1 MRGKLIV
8 VEGTDCSGK
17 ETQSKLLEESL
28 NKLGKKTKKL
38 YFPNYEAPT
47 GRIVGTCYLGKEEL
61 CNKYLQTKTGWFDEG
76 ASKVDGLVSSLYYAA
91 DRKYNIGE
99 INSLLKKGVN
109 VILDRYTYSNMAHQG
124 CKIKNQKD
132 RLTFFEKIDCLE
144 FELLE
149 LPRPDIVLFL
159 YVPYEISYELKKSRQ
174 ETMDQHE
181 IDGEYLKKTEK
192 TYLELAKIYNFSVI
206 KCTNNN
212 KIKTKEEINQN
223 ILDELIKIV

>member
-1 MRGKLIV
+1 MKGKLIV

-17 ETQSKLLEESL
+17 ETQSNLLEETL

-38 YFPNYEAPT
+38 YFPNYATPT

-61 CNKYLQTKTGWFDEG
+61 CNKYLKTKTGWFDEG

-91 DRKYNIGE
+91 DRKYNIEE
-99 INSLLKKGVN
+99 INKLLKKGIN

-132 RLTFFEKIDCLE
+132 RFIFFKKIDCLE

-159 YVPYEISYELKKSRQ
+159 YVPYEISYELKKYRK

-181 IDGEYLKKTEK
+181 KDEEYLKKAEK
-192 TYLELAKIYNFSVI
+192 TYLELAKIYDFLII
-206 KCTNNN
+206 KCTNDN
-212 KIKTKEEINQN
+212 KIKTKEEINKN
-223 ILDELIKIV
+223 ILDKLIKIV